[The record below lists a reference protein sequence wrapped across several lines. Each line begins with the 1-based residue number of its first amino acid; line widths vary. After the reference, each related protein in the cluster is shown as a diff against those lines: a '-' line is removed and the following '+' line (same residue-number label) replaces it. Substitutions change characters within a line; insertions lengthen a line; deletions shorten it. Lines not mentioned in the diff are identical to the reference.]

1 MLEGKSEMAIEN
13 VSNAWQQAAYWTQ
26 VELTRFAVTLRP
38 RLFIDGDQWCALYG
52 ENIQDGVAGFGDT
65 PAKAL
70 SDFDAAFNKQLTP
83 PPTHEIFPGTTEAL
97 EELSIRPT
105 GSEADGPIT
114 WREFEND
121 PQSGEDG
128 PWFILCFNGEP
139 WMQVDSYFGTEY
151 LPDWISDYDG
161 DEAQARD
168 NLEHRM
174 RRRCKLANA
183 AIASAANTQNKGSG
197 E

>member
-1 MLEGKSEMAIEN
+1 MTSIGESETEKDSGLGRGVQPASGKSE
-13 VSNAWQQAAYWTQ
+13 
-26 VELTRFAVTLRP
+26 
-38 RLFIDGDQWCALYG
+38 GG
-52 ENIQDGVAGFGDT
+52 G
-65 PAKAL
+65 
-70 SDFDAAFNKQLTP
+70 
-83 PPTHEIFPGTTEAL
+83 
-97 EELSIRPT
+97 
-105 GSEADGPIT
+105 EADGPIT

-121 PQSGEDG
+121 PQSGEEG
-128 PWFILCFNGEP
+128 PWFILCMNGEP